1 MDNGSESDLESDTEV
16 LRKYPESEADK
27 DSKSCLDSGLDSDT
41 ESGTER
47 YSESDTD
54 KGSTKF

>member
-1 MDNGSESDLESDTEV
+1 MW
-16 LRKYPESEADK
+16 LRKYLESEADK
-27 DSKSCLDSGLDSDT
+27 DSKSCLDSGLESDT

-54 KGSTKF
+54 KVLGQWPGK